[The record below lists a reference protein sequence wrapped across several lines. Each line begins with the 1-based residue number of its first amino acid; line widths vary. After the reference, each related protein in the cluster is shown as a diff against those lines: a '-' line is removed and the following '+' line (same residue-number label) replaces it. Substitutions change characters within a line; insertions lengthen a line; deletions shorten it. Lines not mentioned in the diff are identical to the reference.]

1 MDLGQPK
8 PGARMDR
15 IEDLLEKTSRTF
27 ALSIPLLPEPTR
39 RELGIAYLLFRIAD
53 TFEDASQWD
62 RQQRIDALEEFM
74 SLVRDPDE
82 QRAAELGRR
91 WAASVPIDH
100 PGYLELLGES
110 ATVIREYQRLRPDA
124 REIIREHTLRTV
136 AGMSG
141 FVKRSVDGVLKLESL
156 ADLREYCYVVAG
168 IVGELSTDLFLLE
181 RPQLASSI
189 EFLRQRAA
197 RFGEALQLVNIL
209 KDAAT
214 DRREGR
220 RYLPAALKRKEIFR
234 LAREDLRVAAH
245 YTNAL
250 QAAGAPRGIV
260 AFCALPTRLAVVA
273 LDIVERCGP
282 GAKISRQDVADIVEA
297 LNLDLDVG
305 APAVAIPATAKPT

>member
-1 MDLGQPK
+1 MDH
-8 PGARMDR
+8 
-15 IEDLLEKTSRTF
+15 IEELLEKTSRTF

-53 TFEDASQWD
+53 TFEDASEWD
-62 RQQRIDALEEFM
+62 RQRRIDALDEFM
-74 SLVRDPDE
+74 DLVRNPDT
-82 QRAAELGRR
+82 QRAAELGSA

-100 PGYLELLGES
+100 PGYLELLGEA
-110 ATVIREYQRLRPDA
+110 ATVIQEYQRLRPDA
-124 REIIREHTLRTV
+124 RAIIREHTVRT
-136 AGMSG
+136 ATGMSG
-141 FVKRSVDGVLKLESL
+141 FVNRSVDGVLKLESL

-181 RPQLASSI
+181 RPQLAASV

-209 KDAAT
+209 KDSAS

-220 RYLPAALKRKEIFR
+220 RYLPAALGRTEIFR
-234 LAREDLRVAAH
+234 LAREDLVVAAH

-250 QAAGAPRGIV
+250 QAAAAPRGII

-273 LDIVERCGP
+273 LELVEQLGP
-282 GAKISRQDVADIVEA
+282 GAKISRDDVFEIVESM
-297 LNLDLDVG
+297 NRDLDAG
-305 APAVAIPATAKPT
+305 AAAVAIPATAEPT

>member
-1 MDLGQPK
+1 
-8 PGARMDR
+8 MDR

-27 ALSIPLLPEPTR
+27 ALSIPMLPEPTR

-53 TFEDASQWD
+53 TFEDASEWD

-74 SLVRDPDE
+74 SLVREPDE
-82 QRAAELGRR
+82 QRAGELGHR
-91 WAASVPIDH
+91 WEASVPIDH

-110 ATVIREYQRLRPDA
+110 AAVIREYQRLRPAA
-124 REIIREHTLRTV
+124 RAIIREHTLRTA

-141 FVKRSVDGVLKLESL
+141 FVNRSVDGVLKLDSL
-156 ADLREYCYVVAG
+156 DDLREYCYVVAG
-168 IVGELSTDLFLLE
+168 IVGELSTDLFVLG
-181 RPQLASSI
+181 RPQLASSV

-209 KDAAT
+209 KDAAS

-220 RYLPAALKRKEIFR
+220 RYLPTALKRREIFL
-234 LAREDLRVAAH
+234 LARKDLIVAAH

-250 QAAGAPRGIV
+250 QAANAPRGIV

-273 LDIVERCGP
+273 LALVERCGP
-282 GAKISRQDVADIVEA
+282 GAKISREDVSEIVEA
-297 LNLDLDVG
+297 MNLDLDAG
-305 APAVAIPATAKPT
+305 APAVEVPTTARST